1 MAHSTKKRH
10 PEHGNAWR
18 DKETDEQYDMIKTK
32 DGKEYTLHLP
42 NFNQSVAYNKSLKK
56 YKDVFDKIKTKV
68 KDDPAIEKN
77 GDGLPILH
85 HVAWA
90 ELLSSTL
97 KELNIKWG
105 VNDKIW
111 VYNIIHDPEKKI
123 AMYVAITPNITQYKA
138 NRTARKVSARK
149 VSARK
154 VSPMPP
160 APPSLDSD
168 NAVLH
173 DGYISDKDIVF
184 GTEPLGTITQ
194 EFHVRTQFNGNKY
207 YYLNKKDADEGNS
220 NYDHV
225 EEYVSEDEKSI
236 ASADEYEDEKAS
248 KGGKST
254 RKNLRRKSSS
264 KRTTTRRK

>member
-1 MAHSTKKRH
+1 MAHATKKGHGPTWRH
-10 PEHGNAWR
+10 
-18 DKETDEQYDMIKTK
+18 KEEDEKFDNFKTK
-32 DGKEYTLHLP
+32 DGTEYTLHVP
-42 NFNQSVAYNKSLKK
+42 NFNQPAENRKSSER

-68 KDDPAIEKN
+68 KNDPAIEKN
-77 GDGLPILH
+77 EDGLPILH

-97 KELNIKWG
+97 KELNKPWK
-105 VNDKIW
+105 VKEKIW
-111 VYNIIHDPEKKI
+111 VYNIIHDPKKKI
-123 AMYVAITPNITQYKA
+123 AMYVAITPNIKQNTDKIK
-138 NRTARKVSARK
+138 ARKVSARK
-149 VSARK
+149 VSTRK

-236 ASADEYEDEKAS
+236 ASADEDEGEKAS

-254 RKNLRRKSSS
+254 RKHIRRKSTS

>member
-1 MAHSTKKRH
+1 MAHATKKRH
-10 PEHGNAWR
+10 PEHGPTWR
-18 DKETDEQYDMIKTK
+18 HKETDEQYDKIKTT
-32 DGKEYTLHLP
+32 DGKEYILHLP
-42 NFNQSVAYNKSLKK
+42 NFNQSDAYKKSLKK
-56 YKDVFDKIKTKV
+56 YKDVFDKIKADV
-68 KDDPAIEKN
+68 KE
-77 GDGLPILH
+77 GDATLGNGLPDLH
-85 HVAWA
+85 HVEWA
-90 ELLSSTL
+90 ALLSSTL
-97 KELNIKWG
+97 KELNKTWG

-111 VYNIIHDPEKKI
+111 IYNKIHDGTKSH
-123 AMYVAITPNITQYKA
+123 AMYVAITPKITQRNAK
-138 NRTARKVSARK
+138 RTVRK

-160 APPSLDSD
+160 APPALDSD

-184 GTEPLGTITQ
+184 DKEPLGTITQ
-194 EFHVRTQFNGNKY
+194 EFYIRTRFNGNKY
-207 YYLNKKDADEGNS
+207 YYLKKKDADEGNS

-236 ASADEYEDEKAS
+236 ASADEDEGEKAS

-254 RKNLRRKSSS
+254 RKHIRRKSTS

>member
-1 MAHSTKKRH
+1 MAHATKKRH
-10 PEHGNAWR
+10 PEHGPTWR
-18 DKETDEQYDMIKTK
+18 PKENDEQYDKIETPDGTK
-32 DGKEYTLHLP
+32 YKLYVP
-42 NFNQSVAYNKSLKK
+42 NFNQSTTNRNSSKK
-56 YKDVFDKIKTKV
+56 YKDVFDQIKAKA

-77 GDGLPILH
+77 EDGLPILD

-90 ELLSSTL
+90 ALLSSTL
-97 KELNIKWG
+97 KELNITWG

-111 VYNIIHDPEKKI
+111 IYNKIHDGTKSH
-123 AMYVAITPNITQYKA
+123 AMYVAITPKITQRNAK
-138 NRTARKVSARK
+138 RTVRKVSARK

-160 APPSLDSD
+160 APPALDSD

-184 GTEPLGTITQ
+184 DKEPLGTITQ
-194 EFHVRTQFNGNKY
+194 EFYVRTRFNGNKY
-207 YYLNKKDADEGNS
+207 YYLKKKDADEGNS

-236 ASADEYEDEKAS
+236 ASADEDEGEKAS

-254 RKNLRRKSSS
+254 RKHIRRKSTS

>member
-10 PEHGNAWR
+10 PEHGPTWR
-18 DKETDEQYDMIKTK
+18 HKEEDKKFDNFKTK
-32 DGKEYTLHLP
+32 DGTEYTLHVP
-42 NFNQSVAYNKSLKK
+42 NFNQPAENRKSSER

-68 KDDPAIEKN
+68 KDDPTIEKN
-77 GDGLPILH
+77 EDGLPILH

-111 VYNIIHDPEKKI
+111 VYNIIHDPKKKI
-123 AMYVAITPNITQYKA
+123 AMYVAIKPNIEQNTDKIK
-138 NRTARKVSARK
+138 ARKVSTRK